1 MSFVACEGFKFT
13 ISCCEESYF
22 ICFAAELV
30 FLSQTEAAEDR
41 FGTAWEQL
49 HFVPNMSPGKTVSF
63 SPCFC
68 YKKRNYSRLSKR

>member
-41 FGTAWEQL
+41 FS
-49 HFVPNMSPGKTVSF
+49 PNSF
-63 SPCFC
+63 ILYMFQNFPRKNSLVFAV
-68 YKKRNYSRLSKR
+68 LLL